1 MSLANPSN
9 TPSLYLVAKT
19 AQAKFKPEQPL
30 HVLSVGPLALCSMVC
45 DVLKGHNCWHRSA
58 RDCREIW
65 RIPTEET
72 IHIAILHQLL
82 FPFEREE
89 ATSLIRRRWPEARIV
104 VIRAGSRILDDALYD
119 DRILPGGV
127 PGEILAFIER
137 LTGQRQSARLELVEA
152 TRDSIPV
159 KVG

>member
-1 MSLANPSN
+1 
-9 TPSLYLVAKT
+9 
-19 AQAKFKPEQPL
+19 
-30 HVLSVGPLALCSMVC
+30 MVS

-65 RIPTEET
+65 RIPTEQT

-89 ATSLIRRRWPEARIV
+89 AAWLIRRRWPEARIV
-104 VIRAGSRILDDALYD
+104 VIRAGTRILDDTLYD

-127 PGEILAFIER
+127 PGEIVAFIER
-137 LTGQRQSARLELVEA
+137 LSGQRQSARLELVEA
-152 TRDSIPV
+152 PRDSVPE

>member
-1 MSLANPSN
+1 
-9 TPSLYLVAKT
+9 LVAKP
-19 AQAKFKPEQPL
+19 AQAKSKPQQLL

-45 DVLKGHNCWHRSA
+45 DVLKGCNCWHRSA

-89 ATSLIRRRWPEARIV
+89 ATSLIRRRWPKARIV
-104 VIRAGSRILDDALYD
+104 AIRAGSRILDDALYD
-119 DRILPGGV
+119 DRILPDGV
-127 PGEILAFIER
+127 PEELVAFVER
-137 LTGQRQSARLELVEA
+137 ISGQQRSPQLELVEA
-152 TRDSIPV
+152 TQDTVPG